1 MGCYSISQRQMQ
13 GSCDA
18 DARITCLVTQAWT
31 LQVSRLADDR
41 QVAAEI

>member
-1 MGCYSISQRQMQ
+1 MGCCNISQRQMQ
-13 GSCDA
+13 GSRDA
-18 DARITCLVTQAWT
+18 DAMITCLATQAWT

>member
-1 MGCYSISQRQMQ
+1 MGCDNISQRQMQ
-13 GSCDA
+13 GSRDA
-18 DARITCLVTQAWT
+18 DAMVTCLTTQAWT